1 MRENAIQNI
10 FLSCDVP
17 TVLPQQKKA
26 VRDIRNCH
34 TSVLGGVKTT
44 CQDCKETFFHYRSCG
59 NRNCTC
65 QALKQYC
72 WAETKSCELLK
83 TTYFHAVFTVPDD
96 LNPVMLRNQKA
107 CYDLLF
113 RSVSETLET
122 LASDPKHLNAR
133 IGFICVLHT
142 WGSNLQYHPHI
153 HVIIMGCGLN
163 QAEQLVMPK
172 GDFLFPVKVMS
183 KLFRGKFLDGL
194 KKLSLEETI
203 NYSNLYGKDWVVY
216 VKDAFPGSDHVI
228 KYLSR
233 YTHRIAIS
241 NQRII
246 SYDSTSVT
254 FRYKDY
260 RDGNAIKEMTLSTE
274 EFMRRYLLHVL
285 PKGFCKIRSYG
296 LLSNRHKKKCL
307 KILRI
312 LLNMPERKDRYKDKS
327 VYEILAMIDE
337 KRYCTC
343 PRCGSRNLFREWV
356 YPLTG

>member
-1 MRENAIQNI
+1 MVLI
-10 FLSCDVP
+10 FLHLLVIP
-17 TVLPQQKKA
+17 YLNNYLIKHQ
-26 VRDIRNCH
+26 
-34 TSVLGGVKTT
+34 
-44 CQDCKETFFHYRSCG
+44 
-59 NRNCTC
+59 
-65 QALKQYC
+65 
-72 WAETKSCELLK
+72 KSCELLK

-203 NYSNLYGKDWVVY
+203 DYSNLYGKDWVVY
-216 VKDAFPGSDHVI
+216 VKDAFPGSNHVI

>member
-1 MRENAIQNI
+1 M
-10 FLSCDVP
+10 
-17 TVLPQQKKA
+17 
-26 VRDIRNCH
+26 
-34 TSVLGGVKTT
+34 
-44 CQDCKETFFHYRSCG
+44 
-59 NRNCTC
+59 
-65 QALKQYC
+65 
-72 WAETKSCELLK
+72 
-83 TTYFHAVFTVPDD
+83 FTVPDD

-203 NYSNLYGKDWVVY
+203 DYSNLYGKDWVVY
-216 VKDAFPGSDHVI
+216 VKDAFPGSNHVI

-343 PRCGSRNLFREWV
+343 PRCGSRNLSREWV